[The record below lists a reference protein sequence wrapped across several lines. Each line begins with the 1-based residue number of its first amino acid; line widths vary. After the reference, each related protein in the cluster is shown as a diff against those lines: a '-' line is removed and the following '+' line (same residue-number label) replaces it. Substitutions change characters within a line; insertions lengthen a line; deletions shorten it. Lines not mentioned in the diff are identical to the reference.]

1 MVAVSTVHS
10 FRDHAETHAK
20 IRSADRTS
28 VSCQLRG
35 DTSVEKPSV
44 FLSRHRGGRLG
55 KRRATRGLLCR
66 VSAGSGLESP
76 CSKSYQELPRWSL
89 IALVYSELHQ
99 RGSVF
104 IHENF
109 CWSQSLYKAADLWP
123 LSQILLLDIAFTL
136 CSFGKCD

>member
-1 MVAVSTVHS
+1 MAVSTVHS

-28 VSCQLRG
+28 VSCQIRG

-55 KRRATRGLLCR
+55 KRRATRGVLFG
-66 VSAGSGLESP
+66 VSAGIGLESP
-76 CSKSYQELPRWSL
+76 SSKSYQELPSWSL
-89 IALVYSELHQ
+89 KAWVYSELHQ

-109 CWSQSLYKAADLWP
+109 CRSQSLYKAAELWP
-123 LSQILLLDIAFTL
+123 LSQILLLDIAFTSY
-136 CSFGKCD
+136 SFGKYD